1 MGKKRACYHC
11 GLENHRAKD
20 CPQAICRLCGE
31 TGHDVGSCPQKPLPP
46 VDLGSFHHDVAASNP
61 NGKSFT
67 YIELFAGIGGF
78 RIALDRLGG
87 RCVFSSEIDRFARA
101 SYETNYGD
109 RPAGDITRISE
120 EDIPP
125 HDMLVGG
132 FPCQSFSFSGERKGF
147 DDHRGVL
154 FLEIVRILK
163 KHQPKVILLENVRGL
178 LTHEDGRTLQVIIS
192 HLDQVG
198 YDIKYQILDAVH
210 LVPQERKR
218 VYIVGIRKD
227 LLIVGASSS
236 DYFEF
241 PNIPNLERGFQDVVE
256 KDHSMEPSMLEKLR
270 LSDHQLTKVRNQT
283 YTQQFP
289 EARFLS
295 DFGLPTK
302 TLQSSY
308 ASYMVGSQFVK
319 EEEES
324 PDELDS
330 DYWRKLSPREAAR
343 LQGFPESFELC
354 SSRPYHLFGNA
365 VVPSMIS
372 LIAAGL
378 LRFLYDDDDND
389 DSTTIDDDAKES
401 PTSIGWRIASELLLE
416 ACPEDR
422 KDALRLLLDE
432 KLVHDT

>member
-1 MGKKRACYHC
+1 MGKNKKRVCYHC
-11 GLENHRAKD
+11 GLPNHRAKD
-20 CPQAICRLCGE
+20 CPQATCRLCGE
-31 TGHDVGSCPQKPLPP
+31 TGHDVGACPQKPLDP
-46 VDLGSFHHDVAASNP
+46 VDLGSFLIPPASHSND
-61 NGKSFT
+61 NNERNFT

-87 RCVFSSEIDRFARA
+87 QCVFSSEVDRFARA
-101 SYETNYGD
+101 SYEKNHGD
-109 RPAGDITRISE
+109 RPAGDITRIPE
-120 EDIPP
+120 QDIPS

-163 KHQPKVILLENVRGL
+163 KHQPRVILLENVRGL
-178 LTHEDGRTLQVIIS
+178 LTHEDGKTLQVIIS

-198 YDIKYQILDAVH
+198 YNVKHKLLDAVY

-218 VYIVGIRKD
+218 IYMVGIRKD
-227 LLIVGASSS
+227 LVTATDASS
-236 DYFEF
+236 DYEF
-241 PNIPNLERGFQDVVE
+241 PDIPNLKRGFQDILQTN
-256 KDHSMEPSMLEKLR
+256 MEPSMLENLR
-270 LSDHQLTKVRNQT
+270 LSDHQLQKVRNQK

-295 DFGLPTK
+295 DFLRPTK

-308 ASYMVGSQFVK
+308 ASYMVGSQFIK
-319 EEEES
+319 LSLE
-324 PDELDS
+324 DNDS
-330 DYWRKLSPREAAR
+330 CWRKLSPREAAR
-343 LQGFPESFELC
+343 LQGFPDSFELC
-354 SSRPYHLFGNA
+354 PSRPYHLLGNA

-378 LRFLYDDDDND
+378 LPFLDD
-389 DSTTIDDDAKES
+389 TMMKTKES
-401 PTSIGWRIASELLLE
+401 TATIGWRIASELLLE

-422 KDALRLLLDE
+422 KSALRLLLDE
-432 KLVHDT
+432 RGHDMINI

>member
-1 MGKKRACYHC
+1 MGKKRICYHC

-31 TGHDVGSCPQKPLPP
+31 TGHDVASCPQKPLPP
-46 VDLGSFHHDVAASNP
+46 VDLGAFHAEAKP
-61 NGKSFT
+61 NTSFT

-87 RCVFSSEIDRFARA
+87 HCVFSSEIDRFARA
-101 SYETNYGD
+101 SYEANYAD

-147 DDHRGVL
+147 EDHRGVL

-178 LTHEDGRTLQVIIS
+178 LTHEDGRTFQVIVS
-192 HLDQVG
+192 HLDEVG
-198 YDIKYQILDAVH
+198 YEISHQLLDAVH

-218 VYIVGIRKD
+218 IYIVGIRKD
-227 LLIVGASSS
+227 LEGAS
-236 DYFEF
+236 DFEF
-241 PNIPNLERGFQDVVE
+241 PIIPNLKRGFQDIEE
-256 KDHSMEPSMLEKLR
+256 KDMQPSMLENLR
-270 LSDHQLTKVRNQT
+270 LSEHQLNKVRNQK

-295 DFGLPTK
+295 DFSLPTK

-308 ASYMVGSQFVK
+308 SRYMVGSQFVK
-319 EEEES
+319 ECKS
-324 PDELDS
+324 DDS
-330 DYWRKLSPREAAR
+330 WRKLSPREAAR
-343 LQGFPESFELC
+343 LQGFPDCFELC
-354 SSRPYHLFGNA
+354 PSRPYHLLGNA

-372 LIAAGL
+372 IIASGL
-378 LRFLYDDDDND
+378 VPFFT
-389 DSTTIDDDAKES
+389 STVDAKES
-401 PTSIGWRIASELLLE
+401 KSIGWRIASKLLLE
-416 ACPEDR
+416 SSPSDR
-422 KDALRLLLDE
+422 HDALRLLLDQNGMMSE
-432 KLVHDT
+432 AESS